1 MNSAAPVLRL
11 IDVCKRF
18 GPQTVVDHFSL
29 DIARGG
35 FVTLLGPSGCGKT
48 TLLRMVA
55 GFETPT
61 AGRIEIN
68 GEDVVG
74 RPPDHRPVNTVFQR
88 YALFP
93 HLSVAENIAFGLNL
107 KRLGAREVRR
117 RVDEMLS
124 LVRLPTYGARRVH
137 QLSGGEAQRIALA
150 RALVLSPQ
158 VLLLDEP
165 LSALD
170 LKIRQQLQVELRR
183 IHQESGRTFCYVTHD
198 QDEAMKLSDLVVVM
212 NQGRIEQA
220 GTPHEIYHRPAT
232 AFCATFVGESNLM
245 RGEVVN
251 VLPDRV
257 EVRVA
262 ELPQPLCAVS
272 NGRTLAAG
280 QAVQVMVRPEAIILG
295 EARDKAARANAL
307 TGHITDAMFSSGTM
321 AYQVALG
328 SGVELRVDMPW
339 REGQRVFARGEAVGV
354 GWSERDTR
362 VLTR

>member
-1 MNSAAPVLRL
+1 MNSTAPVLRL

-29 DIARGG
+29 DIAPGA

-55 GFETPT
+55 GFETPS

-68 GEDVVG
+68 GQDVVG
-74 RPPDHRPVNTVFQR
+74 WPPDHRPVNTVFQR

-93 HLSVAENIAFGLNL
+93 HLSVAENIAFGLSL
-107 KRLGAREVRR
+107 KRLGAREVQR
-117 RVDEMLS
+117 RVDEMLA

-150 RALVLSPQ
+150 RALVLAPQ

-212 NQGRIEQA
+212 NQGRIEQV
-220 GTPHEIYHRPAT
+220 GTPHEIYHSPAT
-232 AFCATFVGESNLM
+232 AFCASFVGESNLL

-251 VLPDRV
+251 VLPHRV

-262 ELPQPLCAVS
+262 GLPRPVCAVP
-272 NGRTLAAG
+272 NGRTLALG
-280 QAVQVMVRPEAIILG
+280 QAVQVMVRPEAISFA
-295 EARDKAARANAL
+295 EPSDAAARPNAL
-307 TGHITDAMFSSGTM
+307 TGNITDAMFSAGTM
-321 AYQVALG
+321 TYQLAVG
-328 SGVELRVDMPW
+328 SGVELRLDMPW
-339 REGQRVFARGEAVGV
+339 REGERIFARGAAVDV
-354 GWSERDTR
+354 GWSDRDTR
-362 VLTR
+362 VLTQ